1 MPQPHVRKSIVQ
13 GTLSNNR
20 AGMAVLLDTVKS
32 FDYID
37 HEVRSHF
44 ENMNELNNLCNS
56 LMVSEVLFQI
66 SALIVTQ

>member
-32 FDYID
+32 LDYID
-37 HEVRSHF
+37 HEVQLHF
-44 ENMNELNNLCNS
+44 ENMSMN
-56 LMVSEVLFQI
+56 
-66 SALIVTQ
+66 